1 MMLAAIKTAA
11 LVARAPAARLKTG
24 MDNPYWDIVMLE
36 LQTMEAGQIMNTRWM
51 LVGCLVAVLGCGKG
65 MSPQPAMTPPV
76 ETAEVAP
83 EKTMEITTKVMD
95 YQGIQMLV
103 ESYRG
108 KVVIVDYWSTDCPP
122 CIKELP
128 GLVDVHN
135 EFSGEDVKCITVSLD
150 YIGLE
155 DEGPETYKDKV
166 MPILQFVGASF
177 DNIIAADDS
186 ETMLKKL
193 ELAAP
198 PAVMVYGRD
207 GKLAKRFDNEE
218 AASEEEGFTYLD
230 DIKPLVKQLVDA
242 K

>member
-1 MMLAAIKTAA
+1 
-11 LVARAPAARLKTG
+11 
-24 MDNPYWDIVMLE
+24 
-36 LQTMEAGQIMNTRWM
+36 MEAGQVMNTRWILLGM
-51 LVGCLVAVLGCGKG
+51 LVALVGCGKG
-65 MSPQPAMTPPV
+65 SGPQPAMTPPV
-76 ETAEVAP
+76 ETVDVTP
-83 EKTMEITTKVMD
+83 EETSVVDTKVMD

-128 GLVDVHN
+128 GLVAVHN
-135 EFSGEDVKCITVSLD
+135 EFSGDDVKCITVSLD
-150 YIGLE
+150 YIGLA

-166 MPILQFVGASF
+166 MPILQHVGATF
-177 DNIIAADDS
+177 DNVIAADDS

-218 AASEEEGFTYLD
+218 AASEAEGFTYEK
-230 DIKPLVKQLVDA
+230 DITPLVKQLVEA
-242 K
+242 KP

>member
-1 MMLAAIKTAA
+1 MRK
-11 LVARAPAARLKTG
+11 
-24 MDNPYWDIVMLE
+24 
-36 LQTMEAGQIMNTRWM
+36 LQKLEAGHIMNTRW
-51 LVGCLVAVLGCGKG
+51 LVLGLLVVAIGCGKG
-65 MSPQPAMTPPV
+65 SGPQPAMTPPV
-76 ETAEVAP
+76 ETVDVSD
-83 EKTMEITTKVMD
+83 EKTTEVTTKVMD

-128 GLVDVHN
+128 GLVDIHN
-135 EFSGEDVKCITVSLD
+135 QYPGSEVKCITVSLD
-150 YIGLE
+150 YIGLA
-155 DEGPETYKDKV
+155 DEGPETYQDDV
-166 MPILQFVGASF
+166 MPILQFVGATF

-193 ELAAP
+193 DLAAP
-198 PAVMVYGRD
+198 PAVMVYGKD

-230 DIKPLVKQLVDA
+230 DIKPLVAELVKA
-242 K
+242 KS

>member
-1 MMLAAIKTAA
+1 MRKLHK
-11 LVARAPAARLKTG
+11 V
-24 MDNPYWDIVMLE
+24 
-36 LQTMEAGQIMNTRWM
+36 EAGQIMNTRW
-51 LVGCLVAVLGCGKG
+51 LVLGVLVAFCGCGKG
-65 MSPQPAMTPPV
+65 TGPQPAMTPPV
-76 ETAEVAP
+76 ETVDVSAG
-83 EKTMEITTKVMD
+83 KTTVIDTKVMD
-95 YQGIQMLV
+95 YQGIQMLI

-108 KVVIVDYWSTDCPP
+108 KVVVVDYWSTDCPP

-150 YIGLE
+150 YIGLA

-166 MPILQFVGASF
+166 MPILQHVGATF

-207 GKLAKRFDNEE
+207 GKLAKRFDNEK
-218 AASEEEGFTYLD
+218 AASEEEGFTYAD
-230 DIKPLVKQLVDA
+230 DIQPLVKQLVDA
-242 K
+242 KE

>member
-1 MMLAAIKTAA
+1 MRKLHK
-11 LVARAPAARLKTG
+11 V
-24 MDNPYWDIVMLE
+24 
-36 LQTMEAGQIMNTRWM
+36 EAGQIMNTRW
-51 LVGCLVAVLGCGKG
+51 LVLGLLVAVCGCGKG
-65 MSPQPAMTPPV
+65 SGPQPAMTAPA
-76 ETAEVAP
+76 ETVDVSSG
-83 EKTMEITTKVMD
+83 KTDEIAVKFMD

-108 KVVIVDYWSTDCPP
+108 KVVVVDYWSTDCPP

-135 EFSGEDVKCITVSLD
+135 QYSGDDVKCITVSLD
-150 YIGLE
+150 YIGLA
-155 DEGPETYKDKV
+155 DEGPETYTDKV
-166 MPILQFVGASF
+166 MPFLQHVGASF

-218 AASEEEGFTYLD
+218 AASEEEGFTYHD
-230 DIKPLVKQLVDA
+230 DISPLVAELVKA
-242 K
+242 KP